1 MELGSPAT
9 RASQARRTCKTGDG
23 ARWQAGTRARGAL
36 RRGRRCD
43 AGERRRM
50 RFGRPYWTGAATIG
64 GEGGGE
70 VARLETA
77 RGSESRCNAG
87 HEVVN

>member
-50 RFGRPYWTGAATIG
+50 RYGRPYWTGAATIG
-64 GEGGGE
+64 GEGG
-70 VARLETA
+70 ARLRVWKRREAA
-77 RGSESRCNAG
+77 RVDAMQDMRL
-87 HEVVN
+87 